1 MIRKDGNSMFKK
13 IIAISICLLAASGIL
28 IAQKN
33 NINKSQIEITNNVP
47 EANHDAIGGPEITF
61 YAREYMFGY
70 YGLAGPFGE
79 YVDQN
84 ELDKWANDFKH
95 VNLNGKREAK
105 DLNIYTFIKEFNI
118 SKEKF
123 IEINYSVIYPP
134 FTDEQID
141 ALYSEDQEEFDRVL
155 KNPDALYLNGKIYTP
170 QWIETHSAEN
180 YAEAGITEQML
191 VDLEQQWKE
200 SGELFRYD
208 SKVLKNKIDSLEKIN
223 KKE

>member
-1 MIRKDGNSMFKK
+1 MIRKDGNNMLKK
-13 IIAISICLLAASGIL
+13 IIAISICLLAASGIF

-47 EANHDAIGGPEITF
+47 EADQNAIGGPEITF
-61 YAREYMFGY
+61 YASEYMFGY
-70 YGLAGPFGE
+70 YGLPGVFADYMRDEF
-79 YVDQN
+79 
-84 ELDKWANDFKH
+84 DKWSNDFKH

-191 VDLEQQWKE
+191 VELEQQWKE

-208 SKVLKNKIDSLEKIN
+208 SKALKNKIDSLEKIN
-223 KKE
+223 KIE

>member
-1 MIRKDGNSMFKK
+1 MLKK
-13 IIAISICLLAASGIL
+13 ILVVSACLLAAFGVFVI
-28 IAQKN
+28 QNN
-33 NINKSQIEITNNVP
+33 NIKNQIETNNEP
-47 EANHDAIGGPEITF
+47 ETNQIVIGGPEKTF

-79 YVDQN
+79 HVDQD
-84 ELDKWANDFKH
+84 ELEAWSIDFKH
-95 VNLNGKREAK
+95 VNPNGKREAK

-134 FTDEQID
+134 FTDEQIE
-141 ALYSEDQEEFDRVL
+141 ALYSENQEQFDRVL

-170 QWIETHSAEN
+170 QWIETHSEED

-191 VDLEQQWKE
+191 VDLEQQWKDN
-200 SGELFRYD
+200 GELFQYD
-208 SKVLKNKIDSLEKIN
+208 SKALNNKISDLKKIS
-223 KKE
+223 KYE